1 MTEGRTATREL
12 SARGWL
18 VWTAGGVAA
27 LVVGVMTATGWIMA
41 GGALVAAVAGF
52 GLSWRLLANR

>member
-1 MTEGRTATREL
+1 
-12 SARGWL
+12 
-18 VWTAGGVAA
+18 
-27 LVVGVMTATGWIMA
+27 MTATGWIMA